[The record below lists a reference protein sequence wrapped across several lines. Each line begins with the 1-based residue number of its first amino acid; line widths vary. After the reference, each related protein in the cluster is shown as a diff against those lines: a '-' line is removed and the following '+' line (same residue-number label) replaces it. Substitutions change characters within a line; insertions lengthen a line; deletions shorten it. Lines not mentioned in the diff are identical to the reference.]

1 MKRNFSYKDCLIR
14 SDSFQLSQSNSWI
27 PRYILTRE
35 NRESEGNDTPS
46 RHDRLD
52 KVFGTENEA
61 DEFAL
66 QDAMRWIDE
75 NSRLQG

>member
-14 SDSFQLSQSNSWI
+14 SDSFQLSQSSSWI

-46 RHDRLD
+46 SHDRLD

-61 DEFAL
+61 DEFAV
-66 QDAMRWIDE
+66 QDAMRRIDR
-75 NSRLQG
+75 N